1 MSSAMLAA
9 PTTLRAAATVLSFLC
24 FMGILV
30 WVLDRKKDRR
40 FEEASQLPFLDE

>member
-1 MSSAMLAA
+1 MDDI
-9 PTTLRAAATVLSFLC
+9 TTLRAAATVLSCLC

-30 WVLDRKKDRR
+30 WVLDRKKDRC